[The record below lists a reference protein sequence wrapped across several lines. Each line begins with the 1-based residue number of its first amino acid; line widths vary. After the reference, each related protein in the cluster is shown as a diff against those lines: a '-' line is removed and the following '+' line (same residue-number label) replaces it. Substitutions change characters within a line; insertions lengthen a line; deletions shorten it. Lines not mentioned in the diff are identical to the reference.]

1 MQNILIIGCGRVA
14 NHYKYLSKDI
24 FSKNTRDVSELN
36 YILSLIKSYNVIKAC
51 YKKAEHY
58 INLASNSLS
67 VFSDCEEKNIL
78 ENLTSFSLS
87 RNF

>member
-1 MQNILIIGCGRVA
+1 MIILI
-14 NHYKYLSKDI
+14 KK
-24 FSKNTRDVSELN
+24 
-36 YILSLIKSYNVIKAC
+36 YNVIKSC
-51 YKKAEHY
+51 YQKAEHY

-67 VFSDCEEKNIL
+67 VFNDCEEKNIL

>member
-1 MQNILIIGCGRVA
+1 MPIILLFQKA
-14 NHYKYLSKDI
+14 NSNEKNNLKKIFLKHNRDEGDFKY
-24 FSKNTRDVSELN
+24 T
-36 YILSLIKSYNVIKAC
+36 LSLIKQYDVIKGC
-51 YKKAEHY
+51 YQKANHY

-67 VFSDCEEKNIL
+67 VFKDCEEKIIL